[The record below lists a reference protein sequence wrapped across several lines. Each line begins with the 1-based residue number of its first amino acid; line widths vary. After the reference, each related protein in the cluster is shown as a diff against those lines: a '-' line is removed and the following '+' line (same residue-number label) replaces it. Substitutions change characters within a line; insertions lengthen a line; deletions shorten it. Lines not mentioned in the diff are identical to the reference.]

1 MLNEEIKIMS
11 KYVVGVDVGT
21 TGSKAMVIDLNGK
34 ILGKGYRE
42 YELNY
47 PNKNWVE
54 VGATFLRDITFEAV
68 KDAVTSSGV
77 DPQEIEAVSFSVN
90 RSSFCLMDE
99 DLNVI
104 DDKFYVWLDSRAE
117 EVMAEINEKISGDRR
132 NEITGM
138 PNGNI
143 FAIAKY
149 YWVKEKEPETYAKT
163 KYFSTVGSYIAHAFG
178 SDEFTVEVT
187 DGTVSGLIDVNTL
200 DWSQEIIDALG
211 FDPAKFPK
219 LSKACDILGTIKE
232 DVAEKTGL
240 AVGTKIVA
248 GSGDQQLSAMGAGV
262 VEDGA
267 VSLTI
272 GTFGLLAIGLA
283 KPDFKAL
290 TGMMIPSTPNVGV
303 FQVEG
308 PQVSGA
314 TCYRW
319 CRDTLCADDVKDA
332 EEQGIDPYIL
342 MSERYIDKSVP
353 GSNGVI
359 FYSALFGSGY
369 PTWDT
374 NATGM
379 FLGLRSTTTKADM
392 VRSVMEGITL
402 ESRHILENVMSAGV
416 NMRDV
421 ITVTGGA
428 SKSPQWCQIIADVMN
443 RKIRTLDVP
452 DAAIIG
458 AAGLAAIAIGAYSN
472 LTEAVEH
479 MVSFGDVIEPIPENV
494 EVYNKVFELYKDAY
508 YGLKSKDIF
517 ERLLEVTK

>member
-1 MLNEEIKIMS
+1 MA

-21 TGSKAMVIDLNGK
+21 TGSKAMVIDMKGN

-42 YELNY
+42 YALDY
-47 PNKNWVE
+47 PKTNWVE
-54 VGATFLRDITFEAV
+54 VGAQFLLNLTFEAV
-68 KDAVTSSGV
+68 KEAVEDSKV
-77 DPQEIEAVSFSVN
+77 DKSEIEAVSFSVN

-99 DLNVI
+99 NLNVI

-117 EVMAEINEKISGDRR
+117 EIMEEMNEKISAERR

-138 PNGNI
+138 PGGNI
-143 FAIAKY
+143 FAVAKY
-149 YWVKEKEPETYAKT
+149 YWVKKFEPETYAKT
-163 KYFSTVGSYIAHAFG
+163 KYFSTVCSFIMHGFG
-178 SDEFTVEVT
+178 SDEFVVEIS
-187 DGTVSGLIDVNTL
+187 DGTVTGLMDVNTL
-200 DWSQEIIDALG
+200 DWSEEIIEKLG
-211 FDPAKFPK
+211 FDRDKFPK
-219 LSKACDILGTIKE
+219 LCKACDVVGTIKE
-232 DVAEKTGL
+232 DVAAKTGL

-248 GSGDQQLSAMGAGV
+248 GSGDQQLSSMGAGV

-283 KPDFKAL
+283 KPNFAGL
-290 TGMMIPSTPNVGV
+290 TGMMIPSTPNLGV

-319 CRDTLCADDVKDA
+319 CRDTLCAEDVKEA
-332 EEQGIDPYIL
+332 EKQGIDPYIL
-342 MSERYIDKSVP
+342 MGDRYIKQSVP
-353 GSNGVI
+353 GSHGVI
-359 FYSALFGSGY
+359 FYAALFGSGY

-379 FLGLRSTTTKADM
+379 FLGLRSTTSKADM

-402 ESRHILENVMSAGV
+402 ESRHILESILEAGV
-416 NMRDV
+416 EMSDV

-428 SKSPQWCQIIADVMN
+428 SKSPEWCQIIADVMN
-443 RKIRTLDVP
+443 RKIRTLNVP

-458 AAGLAAIAIGAYSN
+458 AAALAAIALGEYAD
-472 LTEAVEH
+472 LKEAVEH
-479 MVSFGDVIEPIPENV
+479 MVHFGDVIDPIEENV
-494 EVYNKVFELYKDAY
+494 AVYNKVFELYKDAY
-508 YGLKSKDIF
+508 FGLK
-517 ERLLEVTK
+517 ERNLFDRLAELAQ